1 MTATSFRRAGR
12 TNRTSATNF
21 DHPPAFYWTYE
32 DIGTFLFVVVLVNA
46 LIRLAV
52 RLRFLNPA
60 DLIAPRLTIQVFII
74 IFLGLSLYAI
84 LKFRYHRPVIAAL
97 GWLIPGKFY
106 VAISI
111 LGGVVAAL
119 AITYFAHLQRQVTPT
134 IPTKDFFVL
143 GFLLGPALEESV
155 FRGYVLPVLADTLG
169 SLLSVLATA
178 VLFASFHS
186 PGDVTHWLWFT
197 TTGLVY
203 GWLRLASRTT
213 TAAAILHVTCNV
225 TLFFAPRIY

>member
-1 MTATSFRRAGR
+1 MPQIL
-12 TNRTSATNF
+12 

-60 DLIAPRLTIQVFII
+60 DLIAPPLTIQVFII
-74 IFLGLSLYAI
+74 IFLGLTLYAI

-97 GWLIPGKFY
+97 GWLIPSKLY
-106 VAISI
+106 VTISI
-111 LGGVVAAL
+111 LGGVIAAL
-119 AITYFAHLQRQVTPT
+119 AITYFAHLQGQVTPT
-134 IPTKDFFVL
+134 IPAKDFFVL
-143 GFLLGPALEESV
+143 GFLLGPTLEESV
-155 FRGYVLPVLADTLG
+155 FRGYVLPVLANNLG

-178 VLFASFHS
+178 VLFAAFHS

-197 TTGLVY
+197 ATGFVY

-225 TLFFAPRIY
+225 TLFFVPRIY